1 MHLSPIIFCLYARIA
16 FDRGGE
22 PPAMT
27 SFIAARMTAIRF
39 ASYKV
44 AGNFCKFMRLSHEVQ
59 DVKIGTWWAPHAP
72 GWGTTVLLILPAL
85 I

>member
-39 ASYKV
+39 AGYKV
-44 AGNFCKFMRLSHEVQ
+44 ANFTKFMRISHVQ
-59 DVKIGTWWAPHAP
+59 DVKIGTWLGHHSASSFFPR
-72 GWGTTVLLILPAL
+72 
-85 I
+85 